1 MQLENTPG
9 ISAFSSVSSK
19 PENKFEVGF
28 RNMTSRFFGPLDE
41 THRIIPKV
49 LSKPCILKLFCF
61 IESIKIKV
69 IQVYARNNVNFN
81 QRIGRAFHRT
91 GMSERAQHGANQR
104 RFPRAQIAIQPDHHP
119 GRQQRRQLPPERA
132 GRRLIG
138 KAHSKR
144 GV

>member
-81 QRIGRAFHRT
+81 QRIGRAFHRAGVT
-91 GMSERAQHGANQR
+91 QCAQ
-104 RFPRAQIAIQPDHHP
+104 
-119 GRQQRRQLPPERA
+119 
-132 GRRLIG
+132 
-138 KAHSKR
+138 
-144 GV
+144 

>member
-69 IQVYARNNVNFN
+69 IQV
-81 QRIGRAFHRT
+81 
-91 GMSERAQHGANQR
+91 
-104 RFPRAQIAIQPDHHP
+104 
-119 GRQQRRQLPPERA
+119 
-132 GRRLIG
+132 
-138 KAHSKR
+138 
-144 GV
+144 

>member
-49 LSKPCILKLFCF
+49 LPKPCILKLFCL

-81 QRIGRAFHRT
+81 QRIGRAFHGAGMTERT
-91 GMSERAQHGANQR
+91 QYRAYQR
-104 RFPRAQIAIQPDHHP
+104 RFPRPQIAIQPHHHA
-119 GRQQRRQLPPERA
+119 GTQVRRQFLPER
-132 GRRLIG
+132 
-138 KAHSKR
+138 
-144 GV
+144 